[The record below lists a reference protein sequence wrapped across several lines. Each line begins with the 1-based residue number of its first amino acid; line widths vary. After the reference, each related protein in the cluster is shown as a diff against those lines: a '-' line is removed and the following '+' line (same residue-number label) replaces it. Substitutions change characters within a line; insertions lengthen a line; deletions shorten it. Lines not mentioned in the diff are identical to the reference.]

1 MRKTR
6 NALLGILTM
15 MSGAILAV
23 PTEAAERYAPGVYK
37 AGPERWFSY
46 PYGASYLKRGKPP
59 LRRPLL
65 RELLRPPVLLRLPL
79 SLLLVMRRL
88 QQQAA
93 GRSRSLARLAQ
104 NEELECVSREARSRR
119 RLGEGAL
126 EMSVAP
132 NSPPTMIDAS
142 RQATRLMVQQRG
154 SKILRRIAGAE
165 DTNDARSVRGNDA
178 DER

>member
-1 MRKTR
+1 M
-6 NALLGILTM
+6 LL
-15 MSGAILAV
+15 
-23 PTEAAERYAPGVYK
+23 
-37 AGPERWFSY
+37 
-46 PYGASYLKRGKPP
+46 ASTKRGQSDGSAIPMGPP
-59 LRRPLL
+59 ISRGGSPPTSAPTTGVTTSPGTTTATPL
-65 RELLRPPVLLRLPL
+65 PTIGNAPAT
-79 SLLLVMRRL
+79 
-88 QQQAA
+88 AA
-93 GRSRSLARLAQ
+93 GRGRSRSLARLAQ